1 MTGSTISDHFVLETY
16 TSSHRG
22 KETKKHGPGIFAA
35 SSKKPNTA
43 DGYVTVA
50 AQADGIHII
59 DVSVESNRKE
69 FANIGSGI
77 YFAPGDIS
85 YVGSFDIVC
94 LPTDNIAVVFES
106 SIINI
111 CYFIHLSGV
120 NI

>member
-59 DVSVESNRKE
+59 DVSVESNHKE

-106 SIINI
+106 SVINI